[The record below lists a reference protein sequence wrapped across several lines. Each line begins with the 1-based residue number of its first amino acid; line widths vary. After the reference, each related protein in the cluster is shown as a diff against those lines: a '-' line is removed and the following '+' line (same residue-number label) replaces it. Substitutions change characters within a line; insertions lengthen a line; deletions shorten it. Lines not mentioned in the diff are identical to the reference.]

1 MKKLIIPALVL
12 LMGAIA
18 CNKADIPEAQ
28 AEEPAAAE
36 AQPQMD
42 VKSVA
47 VIIEEA
53 IQKEEISVIYKD
65 LIFLVREGDDNRHF
79 EFAIARE
86 DIDFPFYYLDG
97 AVGLVKGDK
106 HPVVIDMDIL
116 LFEKV
121 RIIGT
126 LDPIQVHSNLA
137 KAFLAPKVDE
147 CDALLEMANEGIDLQ
162 IADSYCIRYMRYIDE
177 KGRRQIGLFLLDPND
192 PENEPFPLHTLF
204 KVIYA
209 VG

>member
-1 MKKLIIPALVL
+1 MKKFIIPALVL
-12 LMGAIA
+12 LMGVAA
-18 CNKADIPEAQ
+18 CNKAEVPEAQ
-28 AEEPAAAE
+28 PEEPAAEAE
-36 AQPQMD
+36 QQLD

-47 VIIEEA
+47 IVIEEA

-65 LIFLVREGDDNRHF
+65 LLFQVREGVDNRHF
-79 EFAIARE
+79 EFEIDRE
-86 DIDFPFYYLDG
+86 DIDFPFCYLNG

-116 LFEKV
+116 LLEKV

-137 KAFLAPKVDE
+137 KAFLTPKADE
-147 CDALLEMANEGIDLQ
+147 CDALLEMANEGIDLK

-177 KGRRQIGLFLLDPND
+177 KGRRQIGLFLLDPAQ
-192 PENEPFPLHTLF
+192 PEMEPFPLHTLF

-209 VG
+209 MN